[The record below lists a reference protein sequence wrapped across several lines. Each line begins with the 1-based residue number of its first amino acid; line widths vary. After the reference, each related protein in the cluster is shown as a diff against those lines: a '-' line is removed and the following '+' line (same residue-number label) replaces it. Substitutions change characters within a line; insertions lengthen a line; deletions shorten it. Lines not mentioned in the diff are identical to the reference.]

1 MFVLVL
7 SSVEMYLRVGRL
19 TSLMILVE
27 ANPSCSRARLA
38 ERPAYP
44 VVREDNGV
52 CLCLPRPVRLALS
65 RMSVCVAASNGLFFF
80 DRPPR
85 SIPHHHMA
93 SVIVAPRSSVV
104 SLCGR
109 SAAAERTRRMG
120 SGTSRAKLA
129 PSNLHRSVPSP
140 SPSPSVRCASS
151 SNGSGAAAAV
161 EDPDDRKNVWALDFD
176 GVVCDSCGES
186 ALSAWQAATE
196 LWPDVFTT
204 SEALAKK
211 DQIVEDMR
219 TVRPVVETGYENIV
233 QVRCLLEGV
242 TPDDML
248 ANWSTMLPEYMKKWD
263 LDRQA
268 LVELFGKTRDD
279 WIARDLDGWLAL
291 NRIYA
296 GVPEA
301 MDQLMVEHE
310 VYIVTTK
317 QARFTEMIL
326 ERMAFIDFPSDRIF
340 SQTVSGKPK
349 SEVLQMLQERHP
361 GTRYHFVEDK
371 YSTLKK
377 VEKEGSLDA
386 WNLYLVDWGY
396 NVQAERDEAEKSD
409 RINMVDIA
417 QFRSVIDAF

>member
-1 MFVLVL
+1 
-7 SSVEMYLRVGRL
+7 
-19 TSLMILVE
+19 
-27 ANPSCSRARLA
+27 
-38 ERPAYP
+38 
-44 VVREDNGV
+44 
-52 CLCLPRPVRLALS
+52 
-65 RMSVCVAASNGLFFF
+65 
-80 DRPPR
+80 
-85 SIPHHHMA
+85 MA

-109 SAAAERTRRMG
+109 SAAAERTRGMG
-120 SGTSRAKLA
+120 SGTSRAKFA
-129 PSNLHRSVPSP
+129 PSNLHRSI
-140 SPSPSVRCASS
+140 PSPSVRCASS

-211 DQIVEDMR
+211 DQTVEDMR

-279 WIARDLDGWLAL
+279 WIARDLDGRLAP

-361 GTRYHFVEDK
+361 GTGYHFVEDK